1 MPLKIVRNDI
11 TRMKVDAI
19 VNAANETLLGN
30 SRRGGVD
37 GRIHRAAGPEL
48 LEECRTLFGCE
59 AGNAKITKGYNLP
72 CKYVIHTVGPRWYD
86 GRHGEAELLSSCYR
100 TSLMLAKEYDCE
112 SIAFPIIASGRFA
125 YPKEQ
130 AIKIANET
138 IKSFLSEN
146 EMMVYLVVYGTET
159 YQISRKLFNDITEY
173 IDNSYVSESAH
184 NNGISGAMY
193 AIDEADEPAAVGA
206 PWQELSLKD
215 ALEQTDDSFS
225 AVLLSKIRSRHMTD
239 VECYRKANIDR
250 KLFSKIKKDDG
261 YKPSKITA
269 VAFGLAL
276 EMPLEEF
283 KEFLSTAGFSLTHSD
298 KFDII
303 VEYFVNKGN
312 YDIFEINDVLFEF
325 GQKTIGT

>member
-1 MPLKIVRNDI
+1 MPLKIVKNDI
-11 TRMKVDAI
+11 TKMKVDAI

-30 SRRGGVD
+30 SRRSGVD

-100 TSLMLAKEYDCE
+100 TSLMLAKEYGCE

-130 AIKIANET
+130 AIKIANEA

-159 YQISRKLFNDITEY
+159 YRISRKLFNDITAY
-173 IDNSYVSESAH
+173 IDNSYVSECAC
-184 NNGISGAMY
+184 NNITSDIRY
-193 AIDEADEPAAVGA
+193 AVDEVDEPSATA
-206 PWQELSLKD
+206 PSWEKLSLKD
-215 ALEQTDDSFS
+215 ALGQMDESFS
-225 AVLLSKIRSRHMTD
+225 EVLLSKIRSSHMTD
-239 VECYRKANIDR
+239 VECYKKANIDR
-250 KLFSKIKKDDG
+250 KLFSKIKKDDS

-283 KEFLSTAGFSLTHSD
+283 KEFLSTAGYSLTHSD

-303 VEYFVNKGN
+303 VEYFVKHKN
-312 YDIFEINDVLFEF
+312 YDVFEINDVLFEF

>member
-11 TRMKVDAI
+11 TRMRVDAI

-37 GRIHRAAGPEL
+37 GRIHLAAGPEL

-100 TSLMLAKEYDCE
+100 TSLMLAKEYNCE
-112 SIAFPIIASGRFA
+112 SIAFPVIASGRFA

-159 YQISRKLFNDITEY
+159 YQISKKLFNDITAY
-173 IDNSYVSESAH
+173 IGNSYVSEYAH
-184 NNGISGAMY
+184 NSVSSNFMY
-193 AIDEADEPAAVGA
+193 AIDEYDETPNA
-206 PWQELSLKD
+206 PSWQKLSLED
-215 ALEQTDDSFS
+215 ALGQMGDSFS
-225 AVLLSKIRSRHMTD
+225 AVLLSKIESHNMTE
-239 VECYRKANIDR
+239 VECYKKANIDR
-250 KLFSKIKKDDG
+250 KLFSKIKKDDN

-283 KEFLSTAGFSLTHSD
+283 KEFLSTAGYSLTHSD

-303 VEYFVNKGN
+303 VEYFVKSKN
-312 YDIFEINDVLFEF
+312 YDVFEINEALFKF
-325 GQKTIGT
+325 DQKTIGT

>member
-1 MPLKIVRNDI
+1 
-11 TRMKVDAI
+11 MKVDAI

-100 TSLMLAKEYDCE
+100 TSLMLAKEYGCE

-159 YQISRKLFNDITEY
+159 YRISRKLFNDITAY
-173 IDNSYVSESAH
+173 IDNSYVSECAC
-184 NNGISGAMY
+184 NNITSDIRY
-193 AIDEADEPAAVGA
+193 AVDEVDEPSATA
-206 PWQELSLKD
+206 PSWEKLSLKD
-215 ALEQTDDSFS
+215 ALGQMDESFS
-225 AVLLSKIRSRHMTD
+225 EVLLSKIRSSHMTD
-239 VECYRKANIDR
+239 VECYKKANIDR
-250 KLFSKIKKDDG
+250 KLFSKIKKDDS

-283 KEFLSTAGFSLTHSD
+283 KEFLSTAGYSLTHSD

-303 VEYFVNKGN
+303 VEYFVKHKN
-312 YDIFEINDVLFEF
+312 YDVFEINDVLFEF